1 MGLIR
6 WIKDIYYNNRLDK
19 ADELVA
25 YNDYDKAENIYISL
39 LDKHYLAAPHLANL
53 YSTSAK
59 TVQDVIKAIEAI
71 SQLKVYTNEDNTDL
85 YNHELDSHL
94 SKVLNLSSAKFNEKS
109 YNEAVALIDA
119 VVPFR
124 RGDKSIIERSH
135 RCHAF
140 FAFTFLE
147 SRENFSQF
155 VTQVKHHL
163 SLCGATFSLDII
175 YFINT
180 LANKSLFYRA
190 IKLIEDFS
198 DSHPDLY
205 GRAVSFLIEVVLG
218 KDTDIPNPEL
228 LSQVCTN
235 NNICKETANRLR
247 TLSREKINR
256 GDFISAIS
264 YDKYAAEFLSY
275 DNSFNYERCLHI
287 IRELEPRQEA
297 REIAALLNLATELAL
312 TNDQIAHIT
321 ELIKQ
326 IAQNCSPQKAI
337 KICRLFTGNTP
348 FDSIYINSA
357 RELAVSNPSAINKR
371 ELLRIIKSNTNDD
384 TFADALSPFVQHIP
398 LYGDIFVDSAITLIL
413 RREDVSLFERY
424 WQVKEDASF
433 FSRLICPSSNIT
445 KNVIELAVENINC
458 YLNSD
463 SALQSFLEA
472 IDSLN
477 DLDYAYNIAERLVH
491 KKLNVLQYYIDKAN
505 EKCNNLSDK
514 EAIEIIDHTLSVID
528 YSHIQQTTWIP
539 LYIRKRK
546 IQEKGISAISQKTSF
561 YKESIDTIINSST
574 DFSAISEPSYF
585 ELWQDYTSIVIKRSE
600 SQPKEKAITDLTEVR
615 TQVESNCKTYL
626 TYTSLCDAL
635 TSRIVKLRWETAKEL
650 EEYSDF
656 DKAMEQYK
664 STVREGSSSYS
675 TKADFRFLICA
686 IKANKL
692 TEEIEDNIKIALGR
706 KSYQSLKDDLAYR
719 YACLLLKTTRPS
731 DAEYIIKT
739 YLPTESQL
747 LNICQNLYIKESEK
761 YLEDFNSKFKSIAK
775 EDLPLQEAIAF
786 LNQFS
791 QYKHMISRNLQDTT
805 NKFIGYRRKLE
816 AYIVKSFFDDEKYSE
831 AFSLLLKIFPNFFED
846 DTNFR
851 NVAIASL
858 GIIESDENNIDEDLR
873 KKAISIWL
881 SAIYNDRLFVKS
893 LDYTSWDDQFTFTLE
908 GSLGD
913 TSYEDYDELPENIN
927 FDAPF
932 DNQNI
937 AIVDSQNS
945 LISRAEGIIRD
956 KLPDL
961 ERFFNQEKEAL
972 DALVSLNMDE
982 SCIIASPYFANMFQ
996 RILESIKDAMDTELT
1011 RGYGNDE
1018 DIVSLGL
1025 KFGFEGGEYKKYKD
1039 ACNYAEE
1046 CKTAFAIGRTS
1057 SRRSAL
1063 SNSLSKLSDIRSF
1076 EKLYASL
1083 KSFFYNKM
1091 NEAISSKMRYSSF
1104 IDTYEVVCRAFG
1116 DNVMSLTFSNYA
1128 NGEVVRLLND
1138 NSMRLRDGVEIMA
1151 RLYNVTPSNIQVK
1164 TNLEAML
1171 SNLAASMVSSPD
1183 PDDARTLNKVQRV
1196 TNGAFAK
1203 IIDDAVTDGKVSLI
1217 VQKVNSEEISKSD
1230 ALQQMYSLYID
1241 NTTNERICENLVIL
1255 CDICI
1260 HKYIIKHENGGG
1272 KVRSTL
1278 KSINNNKSRVFNK
1291 HATILANKCIEIW
1304 MSLPYDMKDL
1314 FTNSFI
1320 SSFSGKS
1327 LTFEG
1332 LALKDGFNF
1341 YKKLGGVSDLP

>member
-205 GRAVSFLIEVVLG
+205 GRAVSFLIDVVQG

-398 LYGDIFVDSAITLIL
+398 LYGEIFVDSAITLIL

-463 SALQSFLEA
+463 SALHSFLEA

-505 EKCNNLSDK
+505 EKCNNLTDEES
-514 EAIEIIDHTLSVID
+514 IGIIDHTLSVID
-528 YSHIQQTTWIP
+528 FSHIQQSTWIP

-706 KSYQSLKDDLAYR
+706 TSYQSLKDDLAYR

-761 YLEDFNSKFKSIAK
+761 YLEDFNSKCKSIAK

-816 AYIVKSFFDDEKYSE
+816 AYIVKSFFDDEKYSD

-858 GIIESDENNIDEDLR
+858 GIIESDENNINEDLR

-1018 DIVSLGL
+1018 DVISLGV
-1025 KFGFEGGEYKKYKD
+1025 KYGFGGGDYERYKKAFKCAE
-1039 ACNYAEE
+1039 ACRNAYGKPASTL
-1046 CKTAFAIGRTS
+1046 K
-1057 SRRSAL
+1057 SAL
-1063 SNSLSKLSDIRSF
+1063 STLPKIKEFD
-1076 EKLYASL
+1076 KLYSSL
-1083 KSFFYNKM
+1083 KSFFSNKM
-1091 NEAISSKMRYSSF
+1091 NDAIKEEMHYSTF
-1104 IDTYEVVCRAFG
+1104 IDTFAVVCSAFN
-1116 DNVMSLTFSNYA
+1116 DTALSLGFSQYA
-1128 NGEVVRLLND
+1128 NGEVVHLLNED
-1138 NSMRLRDGVEIMA
+1138 TMHERDGAMLLA
-1151 RLYNVTPSNIQVK
+1151 RIYNIAPSNIQVK
-1164 TNLEAML
+1164 QNLEGVLKA
-1171 SNLAASMVSSPD
+1171 LARITVEKNQRADVAALNRALEMVGEPFKK
-1183 PDDARTLNKVQRV
+1183 AVNV
-1196 TNGAFAK
+1196 T
-1203 IIDDAVTDGKVSLI
+1203 LI
-1217 VQKVNSEEISKSD
+1217 VQKVKNDKISHKT
-1230 ALQQMYSLYID
+1230 ALTELYNIYVQDKNDEGVCESL
-1241 NTTNERICENLVIL
+1241 VSL

-1260 HKYIIKHENGGG
+1260 WRCIIGDTYDSYSVQTMLDKIYNNT
-1272 KVRSTL
+1272 STTF
-1278 KSINNNKSRVFNK
+1278 KNKSSVFAVSFLKIMKELSNDNRMS
-1291 HATILANKCIEIW
+1291 ILLGIN
-1304 MSLPYDMKDL
+1304 L
-1314 FTNSFI
+1314 NSKGQALRKGLKYFVK
-1320 SSFSGKS
+1320 FSPNG
-1327 LTFEG
+1327 
-1332 LALKDGFNF
+1332 
-1341 YKKLGGVSDLP
+1341 DLPSELTSLLRQ